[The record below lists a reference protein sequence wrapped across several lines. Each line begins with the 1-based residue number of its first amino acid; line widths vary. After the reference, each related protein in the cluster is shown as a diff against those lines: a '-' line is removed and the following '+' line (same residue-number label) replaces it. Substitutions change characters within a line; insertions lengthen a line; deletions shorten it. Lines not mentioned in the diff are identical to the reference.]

1 MIRLWQP
8 PDESRYLCSFGITE
22 AIGAVIASAA
32 VDVGVGAAT
41 ASTIGSIGAGVV
53 LGAAGGTVLS
63 AATGGNIGMGALTGA
78 ITGGLIPAGGIIGGE
93 VGGAT
98 GAAIG
103 DVLGGAAGGALGAGI
118 TGGNPAMAAL
128 EGGAA
133 GGVAAALAP
142 STGNT
147 PVPGGAGSTAG
158 GVISPTVQTEL
169 ASAGVSDVAA
179 GTPSVTAPTTALGT
193 LAGSTLPVSP
203 PDITAQVAGMPLV
216 PDTGS
221 LSTPGTFSEPATPTT
236 SGDVAL
242 QQGAPLSGPISSS
255 ASELLSSAGNVPAA
269 APTAAPTATTGAPGI
284 AYGPYGQVL
293 GSQFTPTPQQAAAT
307 DPTFGGASKGGALDF
322 LSKPS
327 TLLAAAP
334 LAMTLLRGE
343 SSLPPQY
350 KQLQSQI
357 SGPFGAAAR
366 GQLNLANAGELT
378 PGAAASVAQYVQQA
392 QSALYQQLSAS
403 GVTNPLGDT
412 RYIQGVGSI
421 AQQASV
427 ITQGFVQQEFNN
439 AFASA
444 GIASNNLIA
453 AANAQIAEDNAFTQ
467 ALSSAMTS
475 AGLLF
480 AFSGG
485 LKSA

>member
-118 TGGNPAMAAL
+118 TGGNPAIAAL

-133 GGVAAALAP
+133 GGIAAALAP

-147 PVPGGAGSTAG
+147 PVPGGPGAEAG
-158 GVISPTVQTEL
+158 GVISPTAQSQL

-179 GTPSVTAPTTALGT
+179 GTPSVTAPATALGT
-193 LAGSTLPVSP
+193 LSGAMPSATDLASSTVPGSPEGPVPGIVSS
-203 PDITAQVAGMPLV
+203 
-216 PDTGS
+216 DTGVAMGP
-221 LSTPGTFSEPATPTT
+221 STPPLGGPAISPT
-236 SGDVAL
+236 
-242 QQGAPLSGPISSS
+242 
-255 ASELLSSAGNVPAA
+255 ASNLLSSAG
-269 APTAAPTATTGAPGI
+269 TGGGSITAPG
-284 AYGPYGQVL
+284 
-293 GSQFTPTPQQAAAT
+293 TPT
-307 DPTFGGASKGGALDF
+307 GGVTAEQLLAGSGTSTPGIDISRVSSTGGGGTSSGGIGNF

-334 LAMTLLRGE
+334 LALTLLRGE

-350 KQLQSQI
+350 KQLQGQI
-357 SGPFGAAAR
+357 TGPFAAAA
-366 GQLNLANAGELT
+366 GSQLNLANKGELT

-392 QSALYQQLSAS
+392 QAGLYQQLSAS
-403 GVTNPLGDT
+403 GVTNPLTDT
-412 RYIQGVGSI
+412 RYIQGLGTI

-427 ITQGFVQQEFNN
+427 ITQGFVQQEFSN
-439 AFASA
+439 AFSAA

-453 AANAQIAEDNAFTQ
+453 AANAQIAEDNAFTT